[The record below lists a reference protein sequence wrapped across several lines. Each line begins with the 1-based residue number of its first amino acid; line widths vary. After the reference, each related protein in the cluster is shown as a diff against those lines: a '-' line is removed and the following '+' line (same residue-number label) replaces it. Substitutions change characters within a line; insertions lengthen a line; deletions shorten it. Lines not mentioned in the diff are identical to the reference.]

1 MRRFISDG
9 AAVTSNQ
16 PCRMPEERKRLR
28 YSPGVSR
35 RTRVKMAAKLQD
47 HPHAGGE
54 NSRDEQEHTVDMIG
68 CKAEGVKAQ

>member
-1 MRRFISDG
+1 M
-9 AAVTSNQ
+9 ALAVTSNQ

-35 RTRVKMAAKLQD
+35 RTRVKMAETIPTRVGKPECEFFSKAHHAD

-54 NSRDEQEHTVDMIG
+54 NSRG
-68 CKAEGVKAQ
+68 GAGAYR